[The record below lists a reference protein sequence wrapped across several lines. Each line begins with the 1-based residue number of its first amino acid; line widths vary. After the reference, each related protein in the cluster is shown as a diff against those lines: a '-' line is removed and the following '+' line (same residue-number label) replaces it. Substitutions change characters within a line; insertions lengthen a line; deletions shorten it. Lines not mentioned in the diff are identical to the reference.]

1 MAKIKCFCG
10 TTLSLSG
17 EIPNPIEWKL
27 VSDKAF
33 DRFSGSTEVE
43 VIYRLARSM
52 FVCPT
57 CGRLWVYWD
66 GIDKRPSCYRSEEVP
81 KVD

>member
-1 MAKIKCFCG
+1 MARFNCFCG
-10 TTLSLSG
+10 TTLRTSG

-27 VSDKAF
+27 LSDTAF
-33 DRFSGSTEVE
+33 DRFSGLIDVE
-43 VIYRLARSM
+43 TIYREASSM

-66 GIDKRPSCYRSEEVP
+66 GIDKRPSCYRNEEVSEA
-81 KVD
+81 D